1 MDEWRTRNIKPGQEI
16 VNERNFKGVAFVN
29 IFYRQYTMKPYSY
42 REREVI
48 EGGGVYAFYPFDSP
62 LDEYCKGIFKIGMTT
77 LFQRRVGNYHTYLP
91 QGVYTMAILQ
101 SPTKLRNG
109 QDDRNYFTRIERE
122 IFKDV
127 EEKDGKALYSNIR
140 VNNRGKTEWIY
151 TDESALEFAFNKAQ
165 KKFGGNALLYH
176 FKQKKTQDVPIFSG
190 TIHYY

>member
-1 MDEWRTRNIKPGQEI
+1 
-16 VNERNFKGVAFVN
+16 
-29 IFYRQYTMKPYSY
+29 MKPYSY

-101 SPTKLRNG
+101 SPTKLRQG

-151 TDESALEFAFNKAQ
+151 TDESALEYAFNKAQ

>member
-1 MDEWRTRNIKPGQEI
+1 
-16 VNERNFKGVAFVN
+16 
-29 IFYRQYTMKPYSY
+29 
-42 REREVI
+42 
-48 EGGGVYAFYPFDSP
+48 
-62 LDEYCKGIFKIGMTT
+62 
-77 LFQRRVGNYHTYLP
+77 
-91 QGVYTMAILQ
+91 MAILQ

-151 TDESALEFAFNKAQ
+151 TDESALEYAFNKAQ